1 MDQER
6 LIICNTSPLINLA
19 ELDLLGIIE
28 ALPGQVCIP
37 PGVRD
42 EAMAKSGL
50 FAKAASAADSG
61 RFRILPPADGLLL
74 RSFSATLHRG
84 EAECL
89 AVSMEHPG
97 SILIL
102 DDLAARAAASANG
115 LPFTGTLGLLAAAK
129 ARGQIAELAPALYK
143 LRTLA
148 RFWISSQLERELLQQ
163 GGLNAIDAGITKS
176 SQAKEENGI
185 DRRTRS

>member
-6 LIICNTSPLINLA
+6 LIICNTSPSINLA
-19 ELDLLGIIE
+19 EIDLLEVLE

-50 FAKAASAADSG
+50 FAKPASVADSG
-61 RFRILPPADGLLL
+61 RFRVLPPTNDLLV
-74 RSFSATLHRG
+74 RSFSATQHRG
-84 EAECL
+84 ESECL

-115 LPFTGTLGLLAAAK
+115 LSFTGPLGLLAAAK
-129 ARGQIAELAPALYK
+129 ARGQIIALAHALHQ
-143 LRTLA
+143 LRIRA
-148 RFWISSQLERELLQQ
+148 RFWINSQLERELLQQ
-163 GGLNAIDAGITKS
+163 TGEA
-176 SQAKEENGI
+176 Q
-185 DRRTRS
+185 

>member
-1 MDQER
+1 MDQKR

-19 ELDLLGIIE
+19 EIDLLDILE
-28 ALPGQVCIP
+28 ALPGQVCFP

-42 EAMAKSGL
+42 EVMAKSGL

-61 RFRILPPADGLLL
+61 RFRLLSPTDDL
-74 RSFSATLHRG
+74 LVRSFSATLHRG

-97 SILIL
+97 SLLIL
-102 DDLAARAAASANG
+102 DDLAARAAASSNG
-115 LPFTGTLGLLAAAK
+115 LLFTGTLGVLAAAK
-129 ARGQIAELAPALYK
+129 ARGQIAELAPALHQ

-163 GGLNAIDAGITKS
+163 AGEAQK
-176 SQAKEENGI
+176 A
-185 DRRTRS
+185 R

>member
-19 ELDLLGIIE
+19 ELDLLDVIE

-61 RFRILPPADGLLL
+61 RFRILEQLPIRTG
-74 RSFSATLHRG
+74 
-84 EAECL
+84 
-89 AVSMEHPG
+89 
-97 SILIL
+97 I
-102 DDLAARAAASANG
+102 AS
-115 LPFTGTLGLLAAAK
+115 TGG
-129 ARGQIAELAPALYK
+129 
-143 LRTLA
+143 
-148 RFWISSQLERELLQQ
+148 
-163 GGLNAIDAGITKS
+163 
-176 SQAKEENGI
+176 
-185 DRRTRS
+185 

>member
-19 ELDLLGIIE
+19 EIDLLDVLE
-28 ALPGQVCIP
+28 SLPGQVCIP

-42 EAMAKSGL
+42 EVMAKAGL
-50 FAKAASAADSG
+50 FAKAASVADSG
-61 RFRILPPADGLLL
+61 RFRILPPTDDLLV

-84 EAECL
+84 ESECL
-89 AVSMEHPG
+89 AASMEHPG

-115 LPFTGTLGLLAAAK
+115 LLFTGTLGLLA
-129 ARGQIAELAPALYK
+129 
-143 LRTLA
+143 
-148 RFWISSQLERELLQQ
+148 SSVRHLICFGSESLLM
-163 GGLNAIDAGITKS
+163 K
-176 SQAKEENGI
+176 
-185 DRRTRS
+185 